1 MSLHPASMTKIVGL
15 LFLATPES
23 EFVREEQGTLR

>member
-15 LFLATPES
+15 LFLAAPES
-23 EFVREEQGTLR
+23 EFVREEQDTLR